1 MRLLTRRSLL
11 YTEMVTV
18 GAILHGDRE
27 HHLRFEAIEQPL
39 ALQLGGNDP
48 TALAQCSRIAERYGY
63 DEVNLNCGCPS
74 NKVQQGQFGACLMK
88 QPQLVAHCIAA
99 MRDAVSIPVTIKH
112 RIGIDRETSYD
123 RLATF
128 VGSVADAGCHTFI
141 VHARAA
147 WLDGISPKQNR
158 TLPPLDYN
166 LVYRL
171 KADFPEREFIL
182 NGGINSLVEV
192 KQHLSQ
198 VDGVM
203 MGREAYCN
211 PYILAEVDQMIHGE
225 PTSTIERLTVLEQLI
240 PYAEMELRNGV
251 RLHQITRH
259 ILGLFHGQ
267 PGARRFRQLLS
278 TRAGLAEADT
288 SLLCEALALMNE
300 FSHFR
305 SDNGAT
311 SLADASPPGNAPDR
325 ST

>member
-1 MRLLTRRSLL
+1 
-11 YTEMVTV
+11 MVTV
-18 GAILHGDRE
+18 GAILHGDRD

-39 ALQLGGNDP
+39 ALQLGGSDP
-48 TALAQCSRIAERYGY
+48 TALAQCARIAERYGY
-63 DEVNLNCGCPS
+63 NEVNLNCGCPS

-128 VGSVADAGCHTFI
+128 VGSVVDADCHTFI

-182 NGGINSLVEV
+182 NGGINSLVEA

-198 VDGVM
+198 IDGVM
-203 MGREAYCN
+203 MGREAYSN
-211 PYILAEVDQMIHGE
+211 PYVLAEVDQVIHGE
-225 PTSTIERLTVLEQLI
+225 PASTVERLSVLEQLI
-240 PYAEMELRNGV
+240 PYVETELRNGV

-267 PGARRFRQLLS
+267 PGARKFRQLLS
-278 TRAGLAEADT
+278 TRAGSAEADT
-288 SLLCEALALMNE
+288 SLLCEAMALMNE
-300 FSHFR
+300 FSNAHP
-305 SDNGAT
+305 AT
-311 SLADASPPGNAPDR
+311 DA
-325 ST
+325 